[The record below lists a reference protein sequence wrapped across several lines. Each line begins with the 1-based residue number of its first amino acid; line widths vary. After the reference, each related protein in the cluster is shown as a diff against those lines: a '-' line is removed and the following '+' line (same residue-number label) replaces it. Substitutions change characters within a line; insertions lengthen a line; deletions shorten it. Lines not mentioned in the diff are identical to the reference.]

1 MGLRVSGPYLQGSAC
16 RGCPCFWAAAP
27 SARSSSAHN
36 GWHPRSFAV
45 NPVQT
50 TTDGICLEVGSDESV
65 ETTTLDLLAHELG
78 SITET
83 GHCPVDVSLTELGV
97 DSINIIELIVFC
109 ESLYGAFDPE
119 KIDISNFTTLEE
131 LDRQLTT
138 LTTPAAT

>member
-1 MGLRVSGPYLQGSAC
+1 MS
-16 RGCPCFWAAAP
+16 
-27 SARSSSAHN
+27 
-36 GWHPRSFAV
+36 
-45 NPVQT
+45 
-50 TTDGICLEVGSDESV
+50 SV
-65 ETTTLDLLAHELG
+65 ESTTLDLLAHELG